1 MVKSKDAKNI
11 HVSVKNVSLMYNLS
25 RQREER
31 LKEYFINLL
40 EGRLFFDPFWAVN
53 DVSFE
58 LAKGDSLGI
67 VGKNGAGKSS
77 LLKMVSGIIK
87 PTEGK
92 ISTRGVIPPM
102 VELGGGFDESLS
114 AKENIIFMGALHGF
128 DKKYMKERVDD
139 IIDFAELHDF
149 ADVPVK
155 KFSSGMRG
163 KLNFSIATLITP
175 DILVADE
182 ALATGDMAFR
192 HKCEKRLQDIIDR
205 GAIILFVSHSPD
217 QVIKICKKTLWLDC
231 GRTMMYDD
239 SAKVCEAY
247 VKFMKEKEKNSKSAD

>member
-1 MVKSKDAKNI
+1 MIKNKDVKNI

-58 LAKGDSLGI
+58 LSKGDSLGI
-67 VGKNGAGKSS
+67 IGQNGAGKSS

-92 ISTRGVIPPM
+92 ISTRGVIAPM

-139 IIDFAELHDF
+139 IIDFAELRDF

-205 GAIILFVSHSPD
+205 GAIILFVSHSPE
-217 QVIKICKKTLWLDC
+217 QVKKICKKTMWLDH
-231 GRTMMYDD
+231 GRTMMHDD

-247 VKFMKEKEKNSKSAD
+247 VSFMQEKEKNSKSAD